1 MKNESIKG
9 MNKADKIKRIKRK
22 KKTILLSIGII
33 ITILI
38 VCIVLFVLKE
48 ANVIGKNKNESSG
61 VAQSITE
68 NSDEQKKK
76 KAIDEALNKFRELG
90 ENVNENELEVMKI
103 KRKNEYYYYISSK
116 QNTVEVRLSDNK
128 ITRVNSILVEKW

>member
-76 KAIDEALNKFRELG
+76 KAIDVALNKFRELG

>member
-76 KAIDEALNKFRELG
+76 KAIDVALNKFRELG

-128 ITRVNSILVEKW
+128 IIRVNSILVEK

>member
-48 ANVIGKNKNESSG
+48 ANVIGKNKNQSFG

-76 KAIDEALNKFRELG
+76 KAIDVALNKFHELG

>member
-128 ITRVNSILVEKW
+128 ITRVNSILVEK

>member
-22 KKTILLSIGII
+22 KKTILLSIGIF

-76 KAIDEALNKFRELG
+76 KAGGK
-90 ENVNENELEVMKI
+90 
-103 KRKNEYYYYISSK
+103 
-116 QNTVEVRLSDNK
+116 T
-128 ITRVNSILVEKW
+128 

>member
-33 ITILI
+33 STILI

-76 KAIDEALNKFRELG
+76 KAIDVALNKFRELG

-128 ITRVNSILVEKW
+128 IIRVNSILVEK

>member
-76 KAIDEALNKFRELG
+76 KAIDVALNKFRELG

-128 ITRVNSILVEKW
+128 IIRVNSILVEKW